1 MDIAGTD
8 GSPASVIQC
17 SQDVEFSVGYTSDDA
32 DLKNVY
38 MAIDIFAL
46 SGQCMLSLNNEMV
59 GVGFGAAPS
68 SGQLRCR
75 IERFPL
81 APGHYTVTLFCRVN
95 GTIADW
101 LQQAAVLTVEPGD
114 FYGTGRLPTP
124 TLGGVMVPQRWRLEN
139 QGEGFRNGFSQRV
152 RSASLETASTPD
164 GLTDT

>member
-1 MDIAGTD
+1 MLFR
-8 GSPASVIQC
+8 S
-17 SQDVEFSVGYTSDDA
+17 YTSNHA

-68 SGQLRCR
+68 SGQLCCR

-101 LQQAAVLTVEPGD
+101 LRQAAVLTVEPGD
-114 FYGTGRLPTP
+114 VYGTGRLPTP

-139 QGEGFRNGFSQRV
+139 QRQGMRNGFSQIGQ
-152 RSASLETASTPD
+152 SASLETVSTPN
-164 GLTDT
+164 GFTDS